1 MIKPQ
6 SFLSALVF
14 LCAITL
20 SSAHAQSSAGGV
32 GLGATRIIYHQDQ
45 EQVTLPVRNSDS
57 TTRFLIQSWVDDASG
72 LKTKDFIVTPP
83 LFMLNPQRENSLRV
97 VYNGKK
103 TLANDRETIYWINVK
118 AIPGVNAKEKNSNSL
133 QIAVQ
138 NRIRLLVRPA
148 NLPIPASD
156 APNKLQFA
164 LNGANLVIHNNS
176 PYYLSLVNIHVGSL
190 KLPNTTAAPL
200 NDTTVKLPSAVKG
213 DITFQTVNDYGAN
226 TPMMHGKM

>member
-1 MIKPQ
+1 MTKSH
-6 SFLSALVF
+6 SFLSTLAF
-14 LCAITL
+14 FCAITF

-45 EQVTLPVRNSDS
+45 EQVALPVRNSDS
-57 TTRFLIQSWVDDASG
+57 QTRFLIQSWVDDASG
-72 LKTKDFIVTPP
+72 HKTKDFIVTPP

-103 TLANDRETIYWINVK
+103 NLPNDRETIYWINVK
-118 AIPGVNAKEKNSNSL
+118 AIPAVNAKEKNSNAL

-138 NRIRLLVRPA
+138 NRIRLLMRPT
-148 NLPIPASD
+148 NLLMPASE

-164 LNGANLVIHNNS
+164 LNGESLVIHNNS

-190 KLPNTTAAPL
+190 KLPNTTVTPL
-200 NDTTVKLPSAVKG
+200 DDTTVKLSTAVRG
-213 DITFQTVNDYGAN
+213 DITLQTVNDYGAN
-226 TPMMHGKM
+226 TPLMHGKM